1 MAAGKPKRIGSKVG
15 KHPQKAVRVA
25 LTGSKYDAG
34 GSVIKKKRGGYIR
47 RPKPPIRYRKPK

>member
-1 MAAGKPKRIGSKVG
+1 MATGKPRRIGSKVG

-34 GSVIKKKRGGYIR
+34 GSIIKKKRGGYMR
-47 RPKPPIRYRKPK
+47 KPKPPIRYRKSK